1 MLRDTAL
8 GYFSRMR
15 RVCVFS
21 RLRVRFLG
29 LEYFLQEKAN
39 FVFERL
45 QRMLTLAN
53 ASILDSFTKLSKE
66 IFIV

>member
-1 MLRDTAL
+1 
-8 GYFSRMR
+8 MR
-15 RVCVFS
+15 RVCIFS

-29 LEYFLQEKAN
+29 LKYFLQEKAN

-53 ASILDSFTKLSKE
+53 TSILDSFTTLSKE
-66 IFIV
+66 IFLV